1 MQLFIVDSLFKEC
14 WMEQNLHIF
23 EFIHKIKYF
32 RGEAM
37 TRLGSSLKECLVSVE
52 KTD

>member
-1 MQLFIVDSLFKEC
+1 MLDGA
-14 WMEQNLHIF
+14 NLHIF
-23 EFIHKIKYF
+23 EFIHKTKYF

-52 KTD
+52 KADCAREIARG